1 MKVELFFVF
10 LCFCVV
16 VISFMTY
23 NVNEYMGN
31 TLELKEINSQRKGK
45 ILEIPSTINNII
57 PFNNKYLIALEYKPD
72 IYIFDLYLNNK
83 IENER
88 IYSIN
93 IENEEYVEI
102 KINNFPENIP
112 FHPKCMALYLT
123 SENNNILYILNHAVN
138 YNYEGQERIEKLN
151 IKLESKKISL
161 TYIDSIIL
169 PDEYFLRIESI
180 SVIEEDLFYFTT
192 NNPYEMPRDSDEL
205 LNIQSNIYY
214 LKNKLLKIINPML
227 NIKKCFIYLYNK
239 ENKNNEISII
249 DESQSSIYGG
259 ITFDKKRNLIYAI
272 KPTEKIMSIYEIDNK
287 KTKLIKLIPILYVGN
302 NIYYD
307 IKEDKIYIGING
319 KKSEEES
326 IILKLKQNKNLE
338 KIESFSGYIILNPNN
353 NYTIDD
359 VMVMKNNNF
368 KWINSAVEIKRKIYM
383 SSIYSK
389 GIFIS
394 NKN

>member
-16 VISFMTY
+16 FISFMTY

-138 YNYEGQERIEKLN
+138 YNYEGQERIEKLS

-214 LKNKLLKIINPML
+214 LKK
-227 NIKKCFIYLYNK
+227 
-239 ENKNNEISII
+239 
-249 DESQSSIYGG
+249 
-259 ITFDKKRNLIYAI
+259 
-272 KPTEKIMSIYEIDNK
+272 
-287 KTKLIKLIPILYVGN
+287 
-302 NIYYD
+302 
-307 IKEDKIYIGING
+307 
-319 KKSEEES
+319 
-326 IILKLKQNKNLE
+326 
-338 KIESFSGYIILNPNN
+338 
-353 NYTIDD
+353 
-359 VMVMKNNNF
+359 
-368 KWINSAVEIKRKIYM
+368 
-383 SSIYSK
+383 
-389 GIFIS
+389 
-394 NKN
+394 